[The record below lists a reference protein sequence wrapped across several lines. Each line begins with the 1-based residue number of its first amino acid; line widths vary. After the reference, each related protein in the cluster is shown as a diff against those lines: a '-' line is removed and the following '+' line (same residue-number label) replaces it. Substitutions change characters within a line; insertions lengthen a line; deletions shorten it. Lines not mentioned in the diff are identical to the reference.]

1 MSTIVKMPISN
12 VLLGS
17 DYTGAIMVGSGQ
29 VKLNVILDTG
39 SSTLA
44 VVSQDFNP
52 STDKGVT
59 TTNIAQE
66 VQYGSGSWVGAVVRT
81 PVGLGDG
88 VSLSSANLAVT
99 YQESANMFGKAQGIW
114 GLAYKSLNNAF
125 RMPANTWTHKYKIKR
140 IETGKVCDLV
150 AYFGQLTEAGAVAD
164 KFAFYTK
171 RSIINAATGNPATD
185 PLNQG
190 FFIIGGGEE
199 QTELYTGAF
208 THVEVLHDIYYNT
221 GLLSVQVGDKPAIN
235 APPVP
240 PGSSNPSNSIV
251 DSGTNSLIIDQP
263 LFDKVLAAFGAI
275 NANFPTMLKTYAL
288 GSSQGVDQTRINLS
302 EWPDLKFT
310 LQGAS
315 GSPATLTVPPG
326 DYWQFDAG
334 RKGVALANVFGD
346 GGELGGMSILG
357 LPLLNAYY
365 TVFDRTLGGGRG
377 MISFAKRA

>member
-52 STDKGVT
+52 STDQGVT

-81 PVGLGDG
+81 AVGLGVG
-88 VSLSSANLAVT
+88 VSLSGANLAVT

-114 GLAYKSLNNAF
+114 GLAYKTLNNAF
-125 RMPANTWTHKYKIKR
+125 RMPANTWTHKYRISR
-140 IETGKVCDLV
+140 IETGKVCDLI
-150 AYFGQLTEAGAVAD
+150 AYFGQLEAAGVVAN

-171 RSIINAATGNPATD
+171 RSIISAATGNPASD

-190 FFIIGGGEE
+190 FFIVGGGEE

-208 THVEVLHDIYYNT
+208 THVDVLHDIYYNT
-221 GLLSVQVGDKPAIN
+221 GLLSVQVGDSAAIH

-263 LFDKVLAAFGAI
+263 LFDKILAAFGAI
-275 NANFPTMLKTYAL
+275 DANFATMLKTHAL

-302 EWPDLKFT
+302 QWPDLKFT
-310 LQGAS
+310 LQCAS

-326 DYWQFDAG
+326 DYWPFDAG
-334 RKGVALANVFGD
+334 QKGVALANVFGD
-346 GGELGGMSILG
+346 GGGLGGMSILG

-377 MISFAKRA
+377 AISFAKRT

>member
-81 PVGLGDG
+81 PVGIGEG

-99 YQESANMFGKAQGIW
+99 YQESANMFGNAQGIW
-114 GLAYKSLNNAF
+114 GLAYKTLNNAF
-125 RMPANTWTHKYKIKR
+125 QMPANTWTHKYKIKR
-140 IETGKVCDLV
+140 IETGKVCDLI
-150 AYFGQLTEAGAVAD
+150 AYFGQLTEAGVVAD

-171 RSIINAATGNPATD
+171 RSIINSATANPATD

-190 FFIIGGGEE
+190 FFIVGGGEE
-199 QTELYTGAF
+199 EKELYTGAF
-208 THVEVLHDIYYNT
+208 THVAVLHDIYYNT
-221 GLLSVQVGDKPAIN
+221 VCSACRS
-235 APPVP
+235 ATRRRSTR
-240 PGSSNPSNSIV
+240 PGSARQFEPLQLDRRQRHQQPHHRPAAV
-251 DSGTNSLIIDQP
+251 RQGSGGVRRDRCELPNDAEDLCAWVIPGRGPDADQP
-263 LFDKVLAAFGAI
+263 RRMAGPQVHPARRERVAGDADGPARRLLAVRRGAER
-275 NANFPTMLKTYAL
+275 LC
-288 GSSQGVDQTRINLS
+288 
-302 EWPDLKFT
+302 
-310 LQGAS
+310 
-315 GSPATLTVPPG
+315 
-326 DYWQFDAG
+326 AG
-334 RKGVALANVFGD
+334 QRLWRWRRA
-346 GGELGGMSILG
+346 GGMSILG

>member
-1 MSTIVKMPISN
+1 MATIVKMPISN

-44 VVSQDFNP
+44 VVSKDFNP
-52 STDKGVT
+52 TTDTGVT

-81 PVGLGDG
+81 PVGIGGG
-88 VSLSSANLAVT
+88 VSLSSVNLAVT
-99 YQESANMFGKAQGIW
+99 YRESASMFGNAQGIW
-114 GLAYKSLNNAF
+114 GLAYRTLNNAF
-125 RMPANTWTHKYKIKR
+125 LMPANTWTHKYTISR
-140 IETGKVCDLV
+140 IESGKVCDLD
-150 AYFGQLTEAGAVAD
+150 AYFGQLEAAGVVAN

-171 RSIINAATGNPATD
+171 RSIVSAATGDPASD

-190 FFIIGGGEE
+190 FFIVGGGENE
-199 QTELYTGAF
+199 TELFTGAF
-208 THVEVLHDIYYNT
+208 AHVAVLHDIYYNT
-221 GLLSVQVGDKPAIN
+221 GLVSVQVGNQPAIN

-251 DSGTNSLIIDQP
+251 DSGTNSLIIDQT
-263 LFDKVLAAFGAI
+263 LFNQVLTAFGAI
-275 NANFPTMLKTYAL
+275 DASFPTMLKTYAL
-288 GSSQGVDQTRINLS
+288 GSSEGVDQTRIKLS
-302 EWPDLKFT
+302 AWPDLKFT
-310 LQGAS
+310 LEGAS
-315 GSPATLTVPPG
+315 GSPVTLTVPPG
-326 DYWQFDAG
+326 DYWQFDAVQ
-334 RKGVALANVFGD
+334 KGVALANVFGD
-346 GGELGGMSILG
+346 GGALGGMSILG

>member
-59 TTNIAQE
+59 TTNVAQE

-81 PVGLGDG
+81 PVGLGGG
-88 VSLSSANLAVT
+88 VSLSNVNLAVT
-99 YQESANMFGKAQGIW
+99 YRESANMFGKAQGIW
-114 GLAYKSLNNAF
+114 GLAYKDLNNAF
-125 RMPANTWTHKYKIKR
+125 RMPANTWTHEYEIRR
-140 IETGKVCDLV
+140 IEKGKVCDLDPYFAALEQAGVV
-150 AYFGQLTEAGAVAD
+150 AN

-171 RSIINAATGNPATD
+171 RSIISAATENPATD

-190 FFIIGGGEE
+190 FFVVGGGEE
-199 QTELYTGAF
+199 EKELYTGAF
-208 THVEVLHDIYYNT
+208 THVAVLHDIYYNT
-221 GLLSVQVGDKPAIN
+221 NLLSVQVGDRPAIN
-235 APPVP
+235 AAPVP
-240 PGSSNPSNSIV
+240 PGSSDPSNSIV
-251 DSGTNSLIIDQP
+251 DSGTNSLIIDQT
-263 LFDKVLAAFGAI
+263 LFDKVLAAFGSVD
-275 NANFPTMLKTYAL
+275 ANFPTMLKTHAL
-288 GSSQGVDQTRINLS
+288 GGQGVDQTRIKLA
-302 EWPDLKFT
+302 EWPDLKFS
-310 LQGAS
+310 LQGGD
-315 GSPATLTVPPG
+315 GSPVTLTVAAG

-334 RKGVALANVFGD
+334 QKGVALANVFGD
-346 GGELGGMSILG
+346 GGSLGGMSILG

>member
-52 STDKGVT
+52 STDQGVT

-81 PVGLGDG
+81 AVGIGGG

-99 YQESANMFGKAQGIW
+99 YQESANMFGNAQGIW
-114 GLAYKSLNNAF
+114 GLAYMTLNNAF

-140 IETGKVCDLV
+140 IETGKVCDLI

-171 RSIINAATGNPATD
+171 RSIISSATATPATD

-199 QTELYTGAF
+199 QTELYSGAF

-221 GLLSVQVGDKPAIN
+221 GLLSVQVGDKAAIS

-275 NANFPTMLKTYAL
+275 DANFPTMLKTYAL

-302 EWPDLKFT
+302 QWPDLKFT

-315 GSPATLTVPPG
+315 GSSVTLTVPPG

-334 RKGVALANVFGD
+334 QKGVALANVFGD
-346 GGELGGMSILG
+346 GGALGGMSILG

-365 TVFDRTLGGGRG
+365 AVFDRTLGGGRG
-377 MISFAKRA
+377 VISFAKRA

>member
-52 STDKGVT
+52 STDEGVT

-66 VQYGSGSWVGAVVRT
+66 VQYGSGSWVGAVVRA
-81 PVGLGDG
+81 PVGIGGG

-99 YQESANMFGKAQGIW
+99 YQESANMFGSAQGIW
-114 GLAYKSLNNAF
+114 GLAYKTLNNAF
-125 RMPANTWTHKYKIKR
+125 QMPANTWTHKYKIKR
-140 IETGKVCDLV
+140 IETGKVCDLI

-171 RSIINAATGNPATD
+171 RSIICSATANPASD

-190 FFIIGGGEE
+190 FFIVGGGEE

-221 GLLSVQVGDKPAIN
+221 GLLSVQVGDKAAISAPA
-235 APPVP
+235 VP

-251 DSGTNSLIIDQP
+251 DSGTNSLIIDQL
-263 LFDKVLAAFGAI
+263 LFDKILTAFGAI
-275 NANFPTMLKTYAL
+275 NADFPKMLQTYAL
-288 GSSQGVDQTRINLS
+288 SAGKGVNQTQIKLADWPNLN
-302 EWPDLKFT
+302 FT
-310 LQGAS
+310 FQGAS

-334 RKGVALANVFGD
+334 RKGFALANVFGD

-377 MISFAKRA
+377 VISFAKRA